1 MFYIVAST
9 KSNYLKLLMIIGNVK
24 QIVTYM
30 EFEKKK
36 KNWGKKDYSSTV
48 WEKV

>member
-1 MFYIVAST
+1 
-9 KSNYLKLLMIIGNVK
+9 MIIGNVK

-36 KNWGKKDYSSTV
+36 KLGGGGKGLF
-48 WEKV
+48 